1 MKISYFPDTDTLH
14 LALADRDSTRSEAIN
29 DNLIVDYDEQG
40 RPVALT
46 LEHYSAISDQLS
58 IETLLPVAP
67 LLQSA

>member
-1 MKISYFPDTDTLH
+1 MKISYFPDTDTLY

-29 DNLIVDYDEQG
+29 DNLIVDFDSQG

-58 IETLLPVAP
+58 VETLLPMAP

>member
-14 LALADRDSTRSEAIN
+14 LALADRDSTCSETIS
-29 DNLIVDYDEQG
+29 DNLIIDFDGQG

-46 LEHYSAISDQLS
+46 LEHDSAISDQLS
-58 IETLLPVAP
+58 VETLLPIAP

>member
-1 MKISYFPDTDTLH
+1 MKISYFPDTDTLY

-29 DNLIVDYDEQG
+29 DNLIVDFDGQG
-40 RPVALT
+40 RHVALT

-58 IETLLPVAP
+58 VETLLPVAP